1 MIDIKLIRE
10 DSGYVK
16 KKVEARN
23 INPLIIDEIIEADAM
38 RRELIAEADLL
49 KAENN
54 RVSKE
59 VAMMKKEG
67 KDAAGI
73 ISDMK
78 SLNEKIKK
86 TDAKLAGAQEV
97 FLGKMLLVPNLQH
110 DSAPVGKDETQ
121 NVKEREWGEKPGFEF
136 KPRPHWEI
144 AEHLDI
150 LDNKRAAKIA
160 GARFTLYKGAGALME
175 RALINFML
183 DVQTREHGYTEVMPP
198 LMVNADTLTGSGQLP
213 KFEKD
218 LFKIEN
224 SPYYL
229 IPTSEVPIVNIF
241 RDEILKE
248 KDLPVCYAAYTPC
261 FRSEAGSYGK
271 DVKGIIRM
279 HQFNKVEMI
288 KFVHPDTSWEEH
300 EKMADNAEEILR
312 RLNLHYRVLLLCT
325 GDAGDA
331 SAKTYDIETWH
342 AGAEVYRET
351 SSVSNCTDWQSRR
364 AKIRFKDRANK
375 VRFVHTLNGS
385 GLATSRLL
393 PAILEAYQTENMEV
407 IVPEAL
413 RPYMGGVDKISKR

>member
-1 MIDIKLIRE
+1 MLDIKVIRT
-10 DSGYVK
+10 DPDGTKRKVK
-16 KKVEARN
+16 DRN
-23 INPLIIDEIIEADAM
+23 TDPGVIDEILEADVN
-38 RRELIAEADLL
+38 RRALISRADEL

-54 RVSKE
+54 RVSRE
-59 VAMMKKEG
+59 VAVLKKQG
-67 KDAAGI
+67 KDASGI
-73 ISDMK
+73 IAAMK
-78 SLNEKIKK
+78 KVNEETKITDEKLAEAEKIFK
-86 TDAKLAGAQEV
+86 DRMMMVPNIQHESVPAGADESGNKEIRRW
-97 FLGKMLLVPNLQH
+97 GK
-110 DSAPVGKDETQ
+110 
-121 NVKEREWGEKPGFEF
+121 KPGFEF
-136 KPRPHWEI
+136 EPKPHWEI

-160 GARFTLYKGAGALME
+160 GARFTLYKGAGAQLE
-175 RALINFML
+175 RALINYML
-183 DVQTREHGYTEVMPP
+183 DVQTKEHGYTEIMPP
-198 LMVNADTLTGSGQLP
+198 LMVNAQTLAGSGQLP

-218 LFKIEN
+218 LFKIEG

-248 KDLPVCYAAYTPC
+248 KDLPVCYTAYTPC

-288 KFVHPDTSWEEH
+288 KFTHPDTSWEEH
-300 EKMADNAEEILR
+300 ERMVDNAETILR

-342 AGAEVYRET
+342 AGAKMYRET

-364 AKIRFKDRANK
+364 AKIRFKDKENK
-375 VRFVHTLNGS
+375 VNFVHTLNGS

-393 PAILEAYQTENMEV
+393 PAILEAFQTENMDVVIPEV
-407 IVPEAL
+407 L
-413 RPYMGGVDKISKR
+413 RPYMGGVDKIIKR